1 MTGLMKGLAGAAL
14 AVTLGAGTALAQ
26 DFSSWSCRDLWMER
40 NQIYKDAGYCFQ
52 TRRAIATFGNAGC
65 AYDRQADVPLSANQ
79 RRIIAAI
86 RNVERWRGCTE

>member
-1 MTGLMKGLAGAAL
+1 MTRLKRALTGAAL
-14 AVTLGAGTALAQ
+14 VLALGAGTAMAQ
-26 DFSSWSCRDLWMER
+26 DFSSWSCRDLWTER

-65 AYDRQADVPLSANQ
+65 AYDRQADVPLSGQQ

-86 RNVERWRGCTE
+86 RSAERWRGCTD

>member
-1 MTGLMKGLAGAAL
+1 MTRPKRALAAAALVLALGTGAAM
-14 AVTLGAGTALAQ
+14 AQ

-52 TRRAIATFGNAGC
+52 TPRAIATFGNAGC

-86 RNVERWRGCTE
+86 RNVERWRGCTD